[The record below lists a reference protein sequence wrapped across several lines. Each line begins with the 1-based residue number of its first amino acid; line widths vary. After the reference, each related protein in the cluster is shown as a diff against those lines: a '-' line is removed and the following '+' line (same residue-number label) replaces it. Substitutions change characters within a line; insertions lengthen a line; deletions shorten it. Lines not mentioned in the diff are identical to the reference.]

1 MVTMKH
7 LILAGLLIAY
17 TYVLLYFTNQRKA
30 KDDREHRPE
39 N

>member
-1 MVTMKH
+1 MVTIKH
-7 LILAGLLIAY
+7 FVVATMLTAY

-30 KDDREHRPE
+30 KDDRKHRPE